1 MRTMLM
7 IFSLFVVPFSSA
19 DECYLTPEQR
29 SVLYFSY
36 SYGSPHDYGYTLA
49 AIAMEESDLGRWTIN
64 LQDPSASPWGV
75 TIDKAVKKLG
85 WKHTPF
91 NYNRAAQLLMDDI
104 FFGAGLAMETLLW
117 WDKRREGNWRKVVE
131 SYNAGYG
138 NNPEYVNRII
148 GHIRKIKEC
157 GWLETE

>member
-49 AIAMEESDLGRWTIN
+49 AIEMEES
-64 LQDPSASPWGV
+64 
-75 TIDKAVKKLG
+75 
-85 WKHTPF
+85 
-91 NYNRAAQLLMDDI
+91 
-104 FFGAGLAMETLLW
+104 
-117 WDKRREGNWRKVVE
+117 GNQPTRPVGFTMGC
-131 SYNAGYG
+131 YD
-138 NNPEYVNRII
+138 R
-148 GHIRKIKEC
+148 
-157 GWLETE
+157 